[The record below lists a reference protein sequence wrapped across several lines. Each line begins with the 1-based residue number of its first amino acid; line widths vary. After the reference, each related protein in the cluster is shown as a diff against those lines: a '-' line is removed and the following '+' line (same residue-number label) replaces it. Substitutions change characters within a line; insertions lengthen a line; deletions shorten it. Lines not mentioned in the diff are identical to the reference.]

1 MQWEYRIESHN
12 IRQQDAREQSLKKL
26 NELGREALELLAV
39 QIPELH
45 G

>member
-1 MQWEYRIESHN
+1 MQWGHRIESHN
-12 IRQQDAREQSLKKL
+12 ISQQDARRQSLKKL
-26 NELGREALELLAV
+26 KELGREALELLAV